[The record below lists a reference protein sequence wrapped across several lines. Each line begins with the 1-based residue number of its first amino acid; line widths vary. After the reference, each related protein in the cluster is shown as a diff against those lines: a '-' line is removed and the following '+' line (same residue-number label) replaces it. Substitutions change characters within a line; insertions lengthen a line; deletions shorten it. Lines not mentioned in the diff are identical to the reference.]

1 MLELADAVDVIARA
15 LAENAS
21 PEIGR
26 SGLIAVAESTGRLP
40 RTESLST
47 ETVLAQLRSV
57 VVDLLQVT
65 GLDVDDAVAAMP
77 PERPRVLSGVERRRG
92 VP

>member
-26 SGLIAVAESTGRLP
+26 AGMLAVAESTGRLP
-40 RTESLST
+40 RTASLAT

-65 GLDVDDAVAAMP
+65 GLGVDEAIEALP
-77 PERPRVLSGVERRRG
+77 PEQPRA
-92 VP
+92 